1 LCTTSY
7 AELII
12 AGGNGAGKTTV
23 AKALLPNYFNCNE
36 FVNADIIEETMA
48 PGDVARV
55 AITAGKRP

>member
-1 LCTTSY
+1 MTNY

-12 AGGNGAGKTTV
+12 AGGNGAGKTTI
-23 AKALLPNYFNCNE
+23 AKASLPNCFNCNE
-36 FVNADIIEETMA
+36 FVNADIIAETMA